1 MATREIFGLVLIAIA
16 LVLIPVAW
24 AASRGLWFVA
34 FAMFVGGL
42 ALVLTDRVT
51 RRMAEADKE
60 GSRTADS
67 SGRAMP
73 TDIHNYTGW
82 RSGGRSETM
91 DNSSHT
97 GDGGDA

>member
-24 AASRGLWFVA
+24 VASRGLWFLA
-34 FAMFVGGL
+34 FAMFVLGV

-51 RRMAEADKE
+51 RRMAASDKE
-60 GSRTADS
+60 GSGNADG
-67 SGRAMP
+67 SGRPMP
-73 TDIHNYTGW
+73 NDIHNYTGW

-91 DNSSHT
+91 DNSSHA